1 MKVIC
6 REKEDGR
13 MIQVD
18 LSDLDVAI
26 IKELRNSDRIP
37 TDGTIGLYVGQVIR
51 EQGGEEG
58 FRQEMEKWGEH
69 LYLEGWDAGL

>member
-1 MKVIC
+1 M
-6 REKEDGR
+6 
-13 MIQVD
+13 Q
-18 LSDLDVAI
+18 
-26 IKELRNSDRIP
+26 RNNSSQF
-37 TDGTIGLYVGQVIR
+37 GGEMIR